1 MQQPSPFI
9 ITICTTLESQ
19 LGFKIKNIADAEKA
33 SQSLVIEKLHIS
45 PHTIARIFGI
55 VKPFRTPYKDTLNV
69 LARYLKY
76 NDWDDFCANQT
87 NVPFDPNYFLTEN
100 SDGFSLSIFRLA
112 LANEDFNSLKVILA
126 KLYNYQNQVLL
137 FTAAELLGTYVRKSK
152 KQSELLQI
160 LGDTSIGHLFFYEC
174 YVDENNENN
183 YFSNALINYYL
194 PKVTSDYKRLFVY
207 SFLISQKAHKKELPS
222 EYIISFE
229 NIIKKVRMKSCHF
242 HELSRWF
249 ECLII
254 IDGFN
259 GKLDKTWD
267 SHLRKLLKACVLFS
281 DYEKAWLISRTL
293 KALMMFGMK
302 EKVLNHLEF
311 NLVINH
317 LIQNKKKEL
326 HSMALYI
333 IQLYWIMK
341 SKHFEDTIIYSPF
354 RIHAD
359 LFQNES
365 SEKTAIE
372 FGLASLFASGEN
384 KKILDSNLK
393 KYCEETG
400 TTWVLKLI
408 AD

>member
-1 MQQPSPFI
+1 MQQPSPYI
-9 ITICTTLESQ
+9 ITICNTLEGQ

-33 SQSLVIEKLHIS
+33 SQSLAIEKLHIS
-45 PHTIARIFGI
+45 PHTIARIYGI

-76 NDWDDFCANQT
+76 NDWDDYCANQT

-126 KLYNYQNQVLL
+126 KLYNHQNQAML

-174 YVDENNENN
+174 YVDENNANN
-183 YFSNALINYYL
+183 YFSYALINYYL
-194 PKVTSDYKRLFVY
+194 PKVTSDYKRLFVN
-207 SFLISQKAHKKELPS
+207 SFLISQKAHKEELPS

-259 GKLDKTWD
+259 GTLEKTWV

-281 DYEKAWLISRTL
+281 DYEKAWLIARAL
-293 KALMMFGMK
+293 KALMLFGMK

-311 NLVINH
+311 NLVIDQ
-317 LIQNKKKEL
+317 LIKNQKKDL
-326 HSMALYI
+326 HFMALYI

-341 SKHFEDTIIYSPF
+341 SKHFEETIIYSPF

-365 SEKTAIE
+365 NEKAAIE

-384 KKILDSNLK
+384 KKIIDSNLK

-408 AD
+408 SD

>member
-1 MQQPSPFI
+1 MQQPSPYI

-33 SQSLVIEKLHIS
+33 SQSLAIEKLHIS

-126 KLYNYQNQVLL
+126 KLYNHQNQTLL

-160 LGDTSIGHLFFYEC
+160 LGDISIGHLFFYEC
-174 YVDENNENN
+174 YVDENNANN
-183 YFSNALINYYL
+183 YFSDALINYYL
-194 PKVTSDYKRLFVY
+194 PNVVSDYKRLFVY
-207 SFLISQKAHKKELPS
+207 SFLISQKAHKEELLS

-229 NIIKKVRMKSCHF
+229 NIIKKLRLKSCHF

-259 GKLDKTWD
+259 GTLEKTWD

-281 DYEKAWLISRTL
+281 DYEKAWVIARAL
-293 KALMMFGMK
+293 KALMLFGMK
-302 EKVLNHLEF
+302 EKVLNHLAF
-311 NLVINH
+311 NLVIDQ
-317 LIQNKKKEL
+317 LINNKKKEL
-326 HSMALYI
+326 HSMALYG
-333 IQLYWIMK
+333 IQLYWVTK
-341 SKHFEDTIIYSPF
+341 SKYFEDTIIYSPF

-365 SEKTAIE
+365 NEKAAIE
-372 FGLASLFASGEN
+372 FCLASLFASGEN

-408 AD
+408 SD

>member
-1 MQQPSPFI
+1 VQQPSPYI
-9 ITICTTLESQ
+9 ITICNTLEGQ

-33 SQSLVIEKLHIS
+33 SRSLASEKLHIS
-45 PHTIARIFGI
+45 PHTIARIYGI

-76 NDWDDFCANQT
+76 NDWDDYCANQT

-112 LANEDFNSLKVILA
+112 LVNEDFNSLKVILA
-126 KLYNYQNQVLL
+126 KLYKYQNQTLL

-160 LGDTSIGHLFFYEC
+160 LGDTTIGHLFFYEC
-174 YVDENNENN
+174 YVDENNANN

-194 PKVTSDYKRLFVY
+194 PNVVADYKRLFVY
-207 SFLISQKAHKKELPS
+207 SFLISQKAHKEELPS

-267 SHLRKLLKACVLFS
+267 SHLRKLIKTCVLFS

-293 KALMMFGMK
+293 KALMLFGMK
-302 EKVLNHLEF
+302 EKVLNHLAF
-311 NLVINH
+311 NLVIDH
-317 LIQNKKKEL
+317 LIKNKKKEL
-326 HSMALYI
+326 HSMALYG
-333 IQLYWIMK
+333 IQLYWVMK

-365 SEKTAIE
+365 NEKAAIE

>member
-1 MQQPSPFI
+1 MQQPSPYI
-9 ITICTTLESQ
+9 ITICNTLEGQ

-33 SQSLVIEKLHIS
+33 SQSLAIEKLHIS
-45 PHTIARIFGI
+45 PHTIARIYGI

-76 NDWDDFCANQT
+76 NDWDDYCANQT

-112 LANEDFNSLKVILA
+112 LANEDYNSLKVILA
-126 KLYNYQNQVLL
+126 KLYNYQNQALL
-137 FTAAELLGTYVRKSK
+137 FKAAELLGTYVRKSK
-152 KQSELLQI
+152 KKSELLQI

-174 YVDENNENN
+174 YVDENNANN
-183 YFSNALINYYL
+183 YFSEALINYYL
-194 PKVTSDYKRLFVY
+194 PNVTSDYNQLFVY
-207 SFLISQKAHKKELPS
+207 SFLISQKAHKEELPS

-249 ECLII
+249 ECLIL

-259 GKLDKTWD
+259 GTLEKTWV
-267 SHLRKLLKACVLFS
+267 SHLRKLLKECVLFS
-281 DYEKAWLISRTL
+281 DYEKVWLIARAL
-293 KALMMFGMK
+293 KALMLFGMK

-311 NLVINH
+311 NLVIDR
-317 LIQNKKKEL
+317 LIKNQKKDL
-326 HSMALYI
+326 HFMALYI

-341 SKHFEDTIIYSPF
+341 SKHFEETITYSPF

-365 SEKTAIE
+365 NEKAAIE

-408 AD
+408 SD